1 VIRPEGHKDSA
12 YLVKAIAEHKITTLH
27 FVPSMLQVFL
37 EMGKLE
43 TSNSLKRIICSGE
56 ALPFALQENCFANLD
71 AELHN
76 LYGPTE
82 AAIDVTFWDCK
93 GGMEQQIVPIGRPI
107 ANTQIYILDPQL
119 QLVPIGVAGELHIR
133 GAGLMRGYLHRPAL
147 TAEKFIPNP
156 FTLEPGTRLYKTGD
170 LARYLPD
177 GNIEFLGRIDHQV
190 KIRGFRI
197 ELGEIEARLH
207 QHPQVGNA
215 AVITGKDTLGNQQL
229 VAYIAPKQG
238 QNPTPQE
245 IRDFLK
251 EKLPEY
257 MLPASFVLLDVLPLT
272 PS

>member
-1 VIRPEGHKDSA
+1 
-12 YLVKAIAEHKITTLH
+12 
-27 FVPSMLQVFL
+27 M
-37 EMGKLE
+37 
-43 TSNSLKRIICSGE
+43 
-56 ALPFALQENCFANLD
+56 
-71 AELHN
+71 
-76 LYGPTE
+76 
-82 AAIDVTFWDCK
+82 
-93 GGMEQQIVPIGRPI
+93 
-107 ANTQIYILDPQL
+107 
-119 QLVPIGVAGELHIR
+119 PIGVAGELHIR
-133 GAGLMRGYLHRPAL
+133 GAGLRRGYLHRPAL